1 MTPFE
6 RTFSVRPDLWEEV
19 RSFSLQIWHPPKI
32 DPILLELCRLRIAQL
47 HGCDS
52 ECAVRYEPARAAGLS
67 EEKIAALADWRRA
80 EVFSD
85 TERACLAFAES
96 FALAVGAIGDE
107 DVAAMSAYL
116 SEAEIVALCQAL
128 AVFDGF
134 TRFRVLL
141 GVEGESGIVDPAHS
155 PTLY

>member
-32 DPILLELCRLRIAQL
+32 DPILLELCRLRLAQL

-67 EEKIAALADWRRA
+67 EERIAALADWRRGEA
-80 EVFSD
+80 FGAV
-85 TERACLAFAES
+85 ERACLAFAEN
-96 FALAVGAIGDE
+96 FALAVQAISDE
-107 DVAAMSAYL
+107 DVAALSTHL

-134 TRFRVLL
+134 IRFRVLL
-141 GVEGESGIVDPAHS
+141 GVTGEAGVVDPEHS
-155 PTLY
+155 TVLY